1 MEIRTRRWTRCP
13 RGCILGV
20 ATGLAEWRGLPI
32 NLTRLLVLLLAVSTS
47 FFPVMIIYLMVA
59 LLLPEQRREDIIR
72 DNYNR
77 HGSYGRYGRE
87 SEDSEIKRRY
97 ENLKRRWKEWKVI
110 SSIERKIGTPT
121 SRRKQLYDFCFR
133 NEAIIMFK
141 E

>member
-1 MEIRTRRWTRCP
+1 MEIRTRRWTRSP

-32 NLTRLLVLLLAVSTS
+32 NLTRLLVLLLAISTS

-87 SEDSEIKRRY
+87 SEDSELKRRY
-97 ENLKRRWKEWKVI
+97 ENLKSKVEGMESDIFDREKEW
-110 SSIERKIGTPT
+110 
-121 SRRKQLYDFCFR
+121 D
-133 NEAIIMFK
+133 AHFK
-141 E
+141 AETAL

>member
-1 MEIRTRRWTRCP
+1 MEIRTRRWTRSP

-32 NLTRLLVLLLAVSTS
+32 NLTRLLVLLLAISTS
-47 FFPVMIIYLMVA
+47 FFPVMIIYLIVA

-87 SEDSEIKRRY
+87 SEDSE
-97 ENLKRRWKEWKVI
+97 LKR
-110 SSIERKIGTPT
+110 
-121 SRRKQLYDFCFR
+121 
-133 NEAIIMFK
+133 
-141 E
+141 

>member
-1 MEIRTRRWTRCP
+1 MEIRTRRWTRSP

-32 NLTRLLVLLLAVSTS
+32 NLTRLLVLLLAISTS
-47 FFPVMIIYLMVA
+47 FFPVMIIYLIVA

-87 SEDSEIKRRY
+87 SEDSE
-97 ENLKRRWKEWKVI
+97 LKRR
-110 SSIERKIGTPT
+110 
-121 SRRKQLYDFCFR
+121 
-133 NEAIIMFK
+133 
-141 E
+141 